1 MPVKTVSTKLALKG
15 FLGYINDVRE
25 TYPPLPD
32 AVQDLARA
40 DSEANKGKHE
50 CISAC
55 LGCSATQ
62 AEPHPHQCTVWCLE
76 CKYIRMAS
84 AITRWKAQN
93 TRYDF
98 TDIVVSVFIPAQ
110 QRKIEINIVEVR
122 PVEQVQL
129 GSVTL
134 LTLADTRFTAIFLL
148 LKDGWRIAVSIDRSA
163 TIMLLSTDKA
173 SRTYG

>member
-1 MPVKTVSTKLALKG
+1 
-15 FLGYINDVRE
+15 
-25 TYPPLPD
+25 
-32 AVQDLARA
+32 
-40 DSEANKGKHE
+40 
-50 CISAC
+50 
-55 LGCSATQ
+55 
-62 AEPHPHQCTVWCLE
+62 
-76 CKYIRMAS
+76 MAG